1 MQEQAVIQRTPIC
14 RLTLL
19 CICGEEQNLHR
30 ICRREIY
37 GICIIMH
44 RRSCSRF
51 FYCSGFAVYGS
62 YAEKA
67 EKTLDKGG
75 VEKWEEA

>member
-1 MQEQAVIQRTPIC
+1 
-14 RLTLL
+14 
-19 CICGEEQNLHR
+19 
-30 ICRREIY
+30 
-37 GICIIMH
+37 MH

-67 EKTLDKGG
+67 EKTLDEGG
-75 VEKWEEA
+75 VEKWEET